1 MDTFEQL
8 GDVVN
13 KVLSAIR
20 QVDVVWLVWRHD
32 EAILD
37 DKLVTVENLDSIYL
51 TQEEAEKR
59 AMMAEPLYYI
69 SRVVHRDE
77 KRETPMDTVFIVWTN
92 DVEEV
97 GGEKIRIPVIHALY
111 DSEEGARDC
120 VERQKDARLRQY
132 WYDAY
137 PVNSGG
143 DNEKG

>member
-1 MDTFEQL
+1 MNTFEQL

-13 KVLSAIR
+13 KVLSAMR
-20 QVDVVWLVWRHD
+20 LVDVVWLVWRHD

-37 DKLVTVENLDSIYL
+37 DKLVTIENLDSVYL

-59 AMMAEPLYYI
+59 ALMAEPLYYI
-69 SRVVHRDE
+69 SRVVFLEE
-77 KRETPMDTVFIVWTN
+77 KRTTPMDTVFIVWTN

-111 DSEEGARDC
+111 DTEKGAKEAVEYLTQPPKPLRD
-120 VERQKDARLRQY
+120 Y

-137 PVNSGG
+137 PVHMGETG
-143 DNEKG
+143 